1 MIADRRLSAIR
12 LKLAQ
17 RDSPAIVVTSIA
29 NIRYMTGF
37 ENVFD
42 NEANVALLIT
52 SDIARVYT
60 DFRYAEAA
68 HAAAVGTPWK
78 VRVPRE
84 SLYIELCSDAGEL
97 EIAHVA
103 LESSVPYGRFRF
115 ISEQF
120 QGRVEVVDRWIEENR
135 QVKEA
140 AEIERIAVAAD
151 LTDRALEHV
160 KGQIVAG
167 ARECDIALAIEV
179 FIRRSGGDAVAF
191 DPIVASGPNASRPH
205 AKASNREFETG
216 DFVTVDL
223 GARVNGYC
231 SDLTRTFVIGS
242 ASDRQREVYNAVLAA
257 NEAGILAVRAGVRGM
272 DIDRAARDVLGQHG
286 LAEAF
291 GHGLGHGVGID
302 VHEMPSVSPRGR
314 DAVHAGSVVT
324 IEPGVYIE
332 GFGGV
337 RIEDLVVIEEG
348 GCRVLSAAPKN
359 LIEL

>member
-12 LKLAQ
+12 FKLAQ
-17 RDSPAIVVTSIA
+17 RQAPAIVVTSIS
-29 NIRYMTGF
+29 NIRYLTGL

-60 DFRYAEAA
+60 DSRYAEAA
-68 HAAAVGTPWK
+68 EAAAVGTPWK
-78 VRVPRE
+78 VRVPKE
-84 SLYIELCSDAGEL
+84 SLYIELCSDVAER
-97 EIAHVA
+97 EIESVA

-120 QGRVEVVDRWIEENR
+120 QGRVEVVDAWIEEIR

-140 AEIERIAVAAD
+140 AEIERIAASAA

-160 KGQIVAG
+160 RSQIVAG
-167 ARECDIALAIEV
+167 ARECDVALAIEV
-179 FIRRSGGDAVAF
+179 FIRQNGGDAVAF
-191 DPIVASGPNASRPH
+191 DPIVASGPNSSRPH
-205 AKASNREFETG
+205 ARVSDREFEEG

-223 GARVNGYC
+223 GARVDGYC
-231 SDLTRTFVIGS
+231 ADLTRTFVLGH
-242 ASDRQREVYNAVLAA
+242 ASDRQREIYSAVLEA
-257 NEAGILAVRAGVRGM
+257 NEAGIAAARAGVRGM
-272 DIDRAARDVLGQHG
+272 DIDKAARDALGGHG

-314 DAVHAGSVVT
+314 DAVLAGSVVT

>member
-1 MIADRRLSAIR
+1 MIADRRLSATR

-17 RDSPAIVVTSIA
+17 RHSSAIVVTSVS
-29 NIRYMTGF
+29 NVSYLTGF

-42 NEANVALLIT
+42 SEANVALLIT
-52 SDIARVYT
+52 SDIACVYT

-68 HAAAVGTPWK
+68 EAAAVGTPWI
-78 VRVPRE
+78 VCVPKE
-84 SLYIELCSDAGEL
+84 SLYIELCAYAAERGIDE
-97 EIAHVA
+97 VA

-115 ISEQF
+115 VSEQF
-120 QGRVEVVDRWIEENR
+120 QGRVEVVDAWIEEIR

-140 AEIERIAVAAD
+140 AEIERISVAAD

-160 KGQIVAG
+160 KGQIVSG

-179 FIRRSGGDAVAF
+179 FIRQNGGDAVAF
-191 DPIVASGPNASRPH
+191 DPIVASGPNSSRPH
-205 AKASNREFETG
+205 AKVSDRQFEVG

-223 GARVNGYC
+223 GARVSGYC

-242 ASDRQREVYNAVLAA
+242 ASDRQREIYDAVLAA
-257 NEAGILAVRAGVRGM
+257 NKAGILAARAGVRGM
-272 DIDRAARDVLGQHG
+272 DIDRAARDALGQHG

-348 GCRVLSAAPKN
+348 GCRVLSAAPKE